1 MKTKLFLLAL
11 TALLFTGIHAQ
22 AQEKTKKQKVLVVY
36 FSYTGNTRELA
47 QQIHKQVGGDLV
59 EIELVT
65 PYSKDYKTV
74 EKQGQD
80 EVNAGYK
87 PPIKTKITDIES
99 YDVIFIGS
107 PIWWFTIAPPVST
120 FLAEHNLNGKKIV
133 PFITHGGYGL
143 GRSISDIKKLAPK
156 SDILKEY
163 EVEGNKLNSTKDLL
177 SKWLE
182 KIKTKS

>member
-11 TALLFTGIHAQ
+11 ATLLSTGIHAQ
-22 AQEKTKKQKVLVVY
+22 AQEKSKKPKVLVVY

-47 QQIHKQVGGDLV
+47 RQIHKQVGGDLV

-87 PPIKTKITDIES
+87 PPLKTKITDIES

-107 PIWWFTIAPPVST
+107 PIWWFTIAPPIST
-120 FLAEHNLNGKKIV
+120 FLSEYNLNGKKIV

-143 GRSISDIKKLAPK
+143 GRGISDIRKLAPK
-156 SDILKEY
+156 SVLLKEY
-163 EVEGNKLNSTKDLL
+163 EVEGKKLDSTKDKL
-177 SKWLE
+177 SKWL
-182 KIKTKS
+182 KTIK